1 MALLLLIIL
10 IVSEIGFIVFELM
23 KKPVKSEFAKMRLF
37 ANISQLLIFF
47 LMLLLPGIDLSF
59 RFKGLLFILIV
70 RILVSAV
77 IFLIQGKNEKA
88 ESDKAKSEKAE
99 GENAE
104 SVKAEGE
111 RVKNKKTKKKVM
123 IVLSGVLSVLLI
135 STNMIPAFVFA
146 DYKGR
151 AVTGEYTVGQKKA
164 IFIDPSRTETFENDN
179 SCREVPVYFYYPEEL
194 TENEKGKNSLPL
206 VVFSHGAFGYYQ
218 SNSSTYMEL
227 ASHGYI
233 VVSLDHPYHSFFTK
247 DSSGKTITVN
257 PEFIQTA
264 LAIGGDTDS
273 GLSAEETWNVTSE
286 WIKLRMDD
294 MNFVLDTLKEG
305 ADGKFTDAW
314 FYPEDSEDDIAKIV
328 SCIDTKRI
336 GLIGHSLGGATAVS
350 VGRRDDVKA
359 VVDLDGTMIGEETG
373 VENGVVIINEDAYT
387 TPLLCI
393 DNEEHYMD
401 REKAEKGGYNYANNV
416 ILNNAT
422 DGYVTYFKGAEHM
435 NYTDL
440 PLFSPFLAGM
450 LGTGDVDAAEC
461 IDRMNAIVLNFFDC
475 YLKDAGT
482 FEVSESY

>member
-10 IVSEIGFIVFELM
+10 LVSEIGFIVFELM
-23 KKPVKSEFAKMRLF
+23 KKSLKREFAKMRLF
-37 ANISQLLIFF
+37 ANISQLGIFF
-47 LMLLLPGIDLSF
+47 LTILLPGIDLSF
-59 RFKGLLFILIV
+59 RFTGLIFILAA

-77 IFLIQGKNEKA
+77 IFLIQRKNEKA
-88 ESDKAKSEKAE
+88 
-99 GENAE
+99 
-104 SVKAEGE
+104 
-111 RVKNKKTKKKVM
+111 KKKVM
-123 IVLSGVLSVLLI
+123 IVLSAVLSVLLI

-151 AVTGEYTVGQKKA
+151 AVTGEYTVGQKRA
-164 IFIDPSRTETFENDN
+164 ILIDASRTETFENDN
-179 SCREVPVYFYYPEEL
+179 SCREVPVYFYYPVEV
-194 TENEKGKNSLPL
+194 TEKEKEKNNLPL

-218 SNSSTYMEL
+218 SNSSTYTEL

-247 DSSGKTITVN
+247 DSSGKIITVN

-264 LAIGGDTDS
+264 LVIGGDTES
-273 GLSAEETWNVTSE
+273 GLSDEEIRKITSE

-305 ADGKFTDAW
+305 AGGNYTDAW
-314 FYPEDSEDDIAKIV
+314 FYPEADEDDIATIV
-328 SCIDTKRI
+328 SCIDPERI

-359 VVDLDGTMIGEETG
+359 VVDLDGTMLGEETG
-373 VENGVVIINEDAYT
+373 VENGVVIVNEEPYT
-387 TPLLCI
+387 TPLLSI
-393 DNEEHYMD
+393 DNEKHHIE
-401 REKAEKGGYNYANNV
+401 RTEAEKAGYNYANNV
-416 ILNNAT
+416 IIKNAT

-450 LGTGDVDAAEC
+450 LGTGDIDAAEC
-461 IDRMNAIVLNFFDC
+461 IDRMNEIVLNFFDC
-475 YLKDAGT
+475 YLKDTGT
-482 FEVSESY
+482 FQVSESY